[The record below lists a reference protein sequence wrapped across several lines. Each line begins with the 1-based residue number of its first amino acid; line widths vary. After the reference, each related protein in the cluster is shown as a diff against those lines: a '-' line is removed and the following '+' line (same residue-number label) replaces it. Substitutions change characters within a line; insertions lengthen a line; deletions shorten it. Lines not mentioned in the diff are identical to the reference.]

1 MNVRRKP
8 GLALRIL
15 FLTVLLTAQ
24 GFVSAHGIDHLSL
37 DDSSACAICAV
48 GTGLDNSAVD
58 TLETFHATPDTTV
71 PAVPLNACLP
81 EQFPVRR
88 PSRGPPGSL

>member
-1 MNVRRKP
+1 MSVRRKP
-8 GLALRIL
+8 ELALRIL
-15 FLTVLLTAQ
+15 LLTVVLTAQ
-24 GFVSAHGIDHLSL
+24 GFVSAHGLDHLSL
-37 DDSSACAICAV
+37 DDNSACAICAV

-58 TLETFHATPDTTV
+58 TIQTVHATPDVTV
-71 PAVPLNACLP
+71 PAIPLNSCLP